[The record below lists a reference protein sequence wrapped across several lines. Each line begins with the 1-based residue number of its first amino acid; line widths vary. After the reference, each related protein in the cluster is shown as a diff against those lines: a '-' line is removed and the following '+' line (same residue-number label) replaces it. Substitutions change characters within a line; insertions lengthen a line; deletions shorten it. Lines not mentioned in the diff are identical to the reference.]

1 MIFSMNTSFQ
11 SNQSKKKTKSG
22 QRCSVPGCKSG
33 AMENIIYHTFPK
45 DPDLQLKWLKACGR
59 YPPPTVGT
67 NSEFENV
74 KETTIKTKRIL
85 ETNLIQ

>member
-1 MIFSMNTSFQ
+1 MIVSNTTSFQ
-11 SNQSKKKTKSG
+11 VIQTKKKTKSG
-22 QRCSVPGCKSG
+22 QRCCVPGCKSG

-74 KETTIKTKRIL
+74 TEFTIVFG
-85 ETNLIQ
+85 